1 MAEAIEKLN
10 IFSKENLIKTLV
22 VLVVCA
28 ITGVLV
34 NDQYKSV
41 FLFLVGAMIFIG
53 LSLAIF
59 KKPYFGLFLVAFFL
73 PFERLGSFEMG
84 SMTVRISQVFA
95 LITLIAF
102 FLVSLAKKK
111 NNYVKNPL
119 IIFVFLFTGVSV
131 LSLANAQNISRSLTI
146 LGFNFFVML
155 VALVIPS
162 LINSKELFKKIV
174 WVILLSGLV
183 VSIYGLFQ
191 FVGDMIGIPKEI
203 TGLRDIYTSQV
214 FGFPRIQGT
223 SSEPLYFG
231 NFLLIP
237 LGICLAMILSRK
249 RGKQDEIDN
258 GLILGQETKKQK
270 NNKTNRLLNLSAP
283 IVLFVILGLMVLNL
297 VLTVSRGAYLGFAG
311 MLVLFALF
319 YFKSFFS
326 PKRIIIIAAI
336 AIIAIV
342 STIYLLKFTR
352 KDVNIKN
359 FTAQATE
366 FEEGASIEE
375 RYSTY
380 KQAWFLIQRNPIL
393 GVGIGGFGP
402 EVAQGP
408 ISIPKN
414 GWAIV
419 NNEFLE
425 IWAETGI
432 FGLLI
437 FLAMIFFIFFRTLK
451 VWFKSDDFMDKT
463 LVVGLTVAF
472 AGILIQYMTFSSL
485 YIIHIWFLI
494 GLIIAGQNLALRKF
508 QIPNS
513 KQITKDKL
521 QNRI

>member
-1 MAEAIEKLN
+1 MALAIEKLN
-10 IFSKENLIKTLV
+10 IFSKENIVKTIV

-34 NDQYKSV
+34 NNQYKSV
-41 FLFLVGAMIFIG
+41 FVFLIGAMIFIG
-53 LSLAIF
+53 LSLIIF

-73 PFERLGSFEMG
+73 PFERLGSFEVG

-95 LITLIAF
+95 MITLLVFAM
-102 FLVSLAKKK
+102 VSLAFKK

-119 IIFVFLFTGVSV
+119 VIFVFLFTGVSV
-131 LSLANAQNISRSLTI
+131 LSLVNAQNITRSLTI

-155 VALVIPS
+155 VALIIPS
-162 LINSKELFKKIV
+162 LINSKELFKKMV
-174 WVILLSGLV
+174 WVILLSSLV
-183 VSIYGLFQ
+183 VAIYGLFQ

-203 TGLRDIYTSQV
+203 TGLRNIYTSEV

-223 SSEPLYFG
+223 SSEPLYFA

-237 LGICLAMILSRK
+237 IGICLA
-249 RGKQDEIDN
+249 
-258 GLILGQETKKQK
+258 LILARKKGDVKDNISIAEEGKKKLTKTQK
-270 NNKTNRLLNLSAP
+270 IIFELGGSA
-283 IVLFVILGLMVLNL
+283 VLFIILGLTTLNL

-311 MLVLFALF
+311 MLVLFAIF

-326 PKRIIIIAAI
+326 PKRIIIIATI

-352 KDVNIKN
+352 KDVNLKN
-359 FTAQATE
+359 FTEQATE

-380 KQAWFLIQRNPIL
+380 KQAWFIIQRNPLL
-393 GVGIGGFGP
+393 GVSVGGFGP
-402 EVAQGP
+402 EVAQGAM
-408 ISIPKN
+408 SVPKN

-419 NNEFLE
+419 NNEYLE
-425 IWAETGI
+425 IWAENGI

-437 FLAMIFFIFFRTLK
+437 FLGMIFFIFFRTIK
-451 VWFKSDDFMDKT
+451 VWMKSNDFIVKT
-463 LVVGLTVAF
+463 LVIGMTIAF

-494 GLIIAGQNLALRKF
+494 GLIIAGQSLALK
-508 QIPNS
+508 
-513 KQITKDKL
+513 KQ
-521 QNRI
+521 NN

>member
-1 MAEAIEKLN
+1 MALAIEKSN
-10 IFSKENLIKTLV
+10 IFSRENIVKTIV
-22 VLVVCA
+22 VLVACA

-41 FLFLVGAMIFIG
+41 FVFLIGAMVFIA

-73 PFERLGSFEMG
+73 PFERLGSFEAG
-84 SMTVRISQVFA
+84 SMTIRISQIFA
-95 LITLIAF
+95 LITL
-102 FLVSLAKKK
+102 LVYIITSLALKK
-111 NNYVKNPL
+111 NNYIKNPL
-119 IIFVFLFTGVSV
+119 IIFVFLFTGVSI
-131 LSLANAQNISRSLTI
+131 LSLVNAQNMSRSLTI

-155 VALVIPS
+155 VALIIPS
-162 LINSKELFKKIV
+162 LINSKELFKKMV
-174 WVILLSGLV
+174 WVILLSSLV
-183 VSIYGLFQ
+183 VAIYGLFQ

-203 TGLRDIYTSQV
+203 TGLRNIYTSEV

-223 SSEPLYFG
+223 SSEPLYFA

-237 LGICLAMILSRK
+237 IGICLA
-249 RGKQDEIDN
+249 
-258 GLILGQETKKQK
+258 LILARKKGDIKDNIFVVTDEKKKLTKMQK
-270 NNKTNRLLNLSAP
+270 IISELGGST
-283 IVLFVILGLMVLNL
+283 ILFIILGLVTLNL

-326 PKRIIIIAAI
+326 PKRIILISTI

-359 FTAQATE
+359 FTEQATE

-380 KQAWFLIQRNPIL
+380 KQAWFIIQRNFLL
-393 GVGIGGFGP
+393 GVGVGGFGP

-408 ISIPKN
+408 MSVPKN

-419 NNEFLE
+419 NNEYLE
-425 IWAETGI
+425 IWAENGI

-437 FLAMIFFIFFRTLK
+437 FLAMILFVFFRTIK
-451 VWFKSDDFMDKT
+451 VWVKSNDFILKT
-463 LVVGLTVAF
+463 LVVGMTVAF
-472 AGILIQYMTFSSL
+472 FGILIQYMTFSSL

-494 GLIIAGQNLALRKF
+494 GLIIAGQSLALRK
-508 QIPNS
+508 
-513 KQITKDKL
+513 
-521 QNRI
+521 QNN